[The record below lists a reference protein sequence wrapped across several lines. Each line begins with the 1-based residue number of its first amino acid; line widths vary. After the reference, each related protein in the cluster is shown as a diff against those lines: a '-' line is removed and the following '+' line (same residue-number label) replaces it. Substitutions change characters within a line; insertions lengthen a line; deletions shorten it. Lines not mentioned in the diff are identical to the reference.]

1 MPPSGWTTAPTG
13 RASRMCN
20 LRQKRPFLRCQESTA
35 RPQRP

>member
-13 RASRMCN
+13 RASRMYN
-20 LRQKRPFLRCQESTA
+20 PRRKKPFLHCQESTA

>member
-13 RASRMCN
+13 RASRISSPTP
-20 LRQKRPFLRCQESTA
+20 KRPLQHCPASTA